1 MQHILILIGISG
13 SGKTTFAN
21 QLVQA
26 DPTYLRLSRDE
37 FRRSLLP
44 VPLNDYWRWGN
55 KRRNRIEELV
65 SELEKTA
72 LTTALDK
79 GWNLV
84 IDNTHL
90 RQPYIDDVLRQVSN
104 RSVRVTFKVFDVPLD
119 EAIRR
124 DKARPDVVGAT
135 AIREQYD
142 RYLELF
148 RHFNPGQTLLFP
160 QQPLPTREPFTQDR
174 ALPICVLVDID
185 GTIAS
190 RADRSP
196 FDWTKVHL
204 DTPRQ
209 PVISV
214 VRALRAAGYAV
225 VFLSGR
231 DSVAR
236 ADTIAWIARHIGW
249 QEGSDYSLFMRAPN
263 DNRKDVIIKRELF
276 EAHIQ
281 GRYYVDVV
289 LDDRD
294 QVVSLW
300 RHEFGLTC
308 LQVDYGNF

>member
-37 FRRSLLP
+37 LRRSLLP
-44 VPLNDYWRWGN
+44 VPLNAYWRWGG

-72 LTTALDK
+72 LATALDE

-90 RQPYIDDVLRQVSN
+90 RQHYIDDVLRQVSH
-104 RSVRVTFKVFDVPLD
+104 RIVRVTFKVFDVPLD

-124 DKARPDVVGAT
+124 DKARPDVVGAS
-135 AIREQYD
+135 AIQEQYD
-142 RYLELF
+142 RYVALF
-148 RHFNPGQTLLFP
+148 RHFNPAQTLVFP
-160 QQPLPTREPFTQDR
+160 EHPLPLREPFTQDR
-174 ALPICVLVDID
+174 ALPMCVLVDID

-190 RADRSP
+190 RTGRSP
-196 FDWTKVHL
+196 FDWKKVHL

-209 PVISV
+209 PVINV
-214 VRALRAAGYAV
+214 VRALRASGHTV

-236 ADTIAWIARHIGW
+236 ADTTAWIARYLGW
-249 QEGSDYSLFMRAPN
+249 QEGTDYVLFMRAAN
-263 DNRKDVIIKRELF
+263 DNRKDAIIKRELF

-281 GRYYVDVV
+281 GHYYVDVV

-300 RHEFGLTC
+300 RNDLGLTC